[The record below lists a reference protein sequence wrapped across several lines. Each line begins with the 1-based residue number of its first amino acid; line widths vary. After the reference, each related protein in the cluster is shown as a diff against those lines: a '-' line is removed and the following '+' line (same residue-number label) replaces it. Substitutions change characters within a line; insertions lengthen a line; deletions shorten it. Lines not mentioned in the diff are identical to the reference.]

1 MKRLKHYAPQDDDA
15 EINMAPMLDIVFIM
29 LIFFIVTTSFVK
41 ESGIAVSRPKAVTTE
56 QKNQKNIIIG
66 IKANGEIWIDRRVV
80 DIRAIRA
87 HVERIRAESPIDAVI
102 IQADKKTPTGTLVR
116 VMDYV
121 RMAGMKNISIATE
134 LKSG

>member
-1 MKRLKHYAPQDDDA
+1 MKRLKHYLPQDDDA

-41 ESGIAVSRPKAVTTE
+41 ESGITVSRPKAVTTQ
-56 QKNQKNIIIG
+56 QKKQKNIIIG

-80 DIRAIRA
+80 DIRAVRA
-87 HVERIRAESPIDAVI
+87 NVERILADSPIDAVI
-102 IQADKKTPTGTLVR
+102 IQADKNTPTGTLVR

-121 RMAGMKNISIATE
+121 RMAGMKSISIATE
-134 LKSG
+134 LESG